1 MAESANPMA
10 ELIRELEADWTFTL
24 QYLFSHRHPQA
35 SPPFHRQ
42 IVEAWFSDNPAVLVE
57 VFRGGAKSTLA
68 EEAICIAALFQLA
81 KYILVVGNTYS
92 SACERLASIRMELE
106 NNAKIN
112 GIFQFTKGATWSENM
127 LQLNNGVIIQAFGA
141 NQSVRGT
148 KNPANNARPD
158 LVLIDD
164 FEDRDS
170 VVTAEARRKVS
181 QWFTRELKPALDPNA
196 RIRVNG
202 TPLHADSVIEQ
213 FKQDPTWHT
222 LSFPLYTFDGE
233 TKVPMWEDR
242 FPLAWIEAK
251 EAEFRANGDM
261 AGFSQEYLLKP
272 MSEAASIFA
281 RTDFEVIDPTLKRIE
296 FAPRILVVDP
306 ARTTNQRT
314 SARTGYAV
322 GSWVGNELYV
332 HEASGH
338 FHTPFEQVAHIFHLA
353 QTWQPMTVAVEE
365 DGLNQWLMQPIRAE
379 MTRRGDILPLQPVKA
394 PRDKDSFIKGLQPF
408 FQAHEVRFCK
418 PLPDLEQ
425 ELLAFPLGRK
435 DIANALAYLL
445 RLRPG
450 MPVYQVFSA
459 EHIQHKAPSARA
471 EWFLAINAT
480 AGVLYATLLFVQ
492 DGMVS
497 VNRDWVLEGSLD
509 DSMRAVLMSAS
520 HEVPTGKRP
529 VLFIPSDRVMANDH
543 SGLPSTLKRM
553 GLQFRE
559 GRRLSESAECLDGP
573 LRTRRGVSP
582 LLTVSPEAT
591 WTLNALAGGYCR
603 DPGTTTFGIRDNLHK
618 HVAQALESCYA
629 AIQGFA
635 LGRQDEDGV
644 MWALSDTGRRFI
656 SMRR

>member
-635 LGRQDEDGV
+635 LDRQDEDGV

>member
-1 MAESANPMA
+1 MAEPASPIKQ
-10 ELIRELEADWTFTL
+10 LIRELEADWTFTL
-24 QYLFSHRHPQA
+24 QYLFAHRHPQA
-35 SPPFHRQ
+35 SPAFHRT
-42 IVEAWFSDNPAVLVE
+42 IVDAWFSDHPAVLVE

-68 EEAICIAALFQLA
+68 EEAICVAALFQLA
-81 KYILVVGNTYS
+81 QYILIVGNTYS
-92 SACERLASIRMELE
+92 SACERLASVRMELE
-106 NNAKIN
+106 NNDKIN
-112 GIFQFTKGATWSENM
+112 GIFGYTHGATWTENL

-164 FEDRDS
+164 FEDRES
-170 VVTAEARRKVS
+170 VATPEARRKVS
-181 QWFTRELKPALDPNA
+181 QWFTRELKPALDPHA

-213 FKQDPTWHT
+213 FKQDATWRT
-222 LSFPLYTFDGE
+222 LSFPLYTMDGE
-233 TKVPMWEDR
+233 AKVPMWNER

-251 EAEFRANGDM
+251 HEEFRINGDL

-272 MSEAASIFA
+272 MSDAASIFA

-338 FHTPFEQVAHIFHLA
+338 FHTPFEQVAQIFHLA
-353 QTWQPMTVAVEE
+353 QAWQPMVVAVEE
-365 DGLNQWLMQPIRAE
+365 DGLNQWLMQPLRAE
-379 MTRRGDILPLQPVKA
+379 MTRRGDILPLQGVKA
-394 PRDKDSFIKGLQPF
+394 PRDKDNFIKGLQPF
-408 FQAHEVRFCK
+408 FQAHEVKFCK
-418 PLPDLEQ
+418 PLPDLEA
-425 ELLAFPLGRK
+425 ELMSFPLGRK
-435 DIANALAYLL
+435 DIANALAYML

-450 MPVYQVFSA
+450 MPVYQTFSA
-459 EHIQHKAPSARA
+459 DHIQHKAPTLRA
-471 EWFLAINAT
+471 EWFLAVNAT

-492 DGMVS
+492 DGGTHVH
-497 VNRDWVLEGSLD
+497 RDWVVEGSLD
-509 DSMRAVLMSAS
+509 DSLRTVLMSAS
-520 HEVPTGKRP
+520 HEVPTSKRP
-529 VLFIPSDRVMANDH
+529 VLYVPSDRALANDH
-543 SGLPSTLKRM
+543 SGLPATLKR
-553 GLQFRE
+553 LSLAFRQ
-559 GRRLSESAECLDGP
+559 GRRLADSAECLDGP
-573 LRTRRGVSP
+573 LRTRKGASP

-603 DPGTTTFGIRDNLHK
+603 DPGTTTFGIRENLHK
-618 HVAQALESCYA
+618 HVGQGLESCYA

-635 LGRQDEDGV
+635 LDNDAQDGV
-644 MWALSDTGRRFI
+644 VWAMSDSGRRFI